1 MRNDQRPHLLD
12 GFSLEM
18 TAHDVAGLDEAAALL
33 PAGTR
38 INITYLANETMQ
50 ERLDAARAVRR
61 HGFVAVPHIA
71 ARRMRSP
78 AELREFLSALA
89 EADAL
94 EEVFAVGGDPTTPAG
109 PYPDSLS
116 VLRTGVLPE
125 AGVRRVG
132 FAGYPEGHPRITVHT
147 LAEAL
152 RAKITLITEQRL
164 VPAVTTQFGFDARP
178 VLTWTHA
185 LRQQGIEAQVR
196 VGIPGP
202 VGIKRLL
209 SYARRFGVASSAGI
223 TRKYGLSLANLMG
236 TAGPDAFVSS
246 LAEGLESA
254 IHGDVRTHFY
264 TFGNITATSAWAR
277 DFRTTSRS
285 GASHGERARS
295 CSAPSGPGGRPRMGQ
310 A

>member
-1 MRNDQRPHLLD
+1 MRNDQHSHVLD
-12 GFSLEM
+12 DFALEM
-18 TAHDVAGLDEAAALL
+18 TGHDIAGLDEAAALL

-61 HGFVAVPHIA
+61 HGFVAVPHVA
-71 ARRMRSP
+71 ARRLRSR
-78 AELREFLSALA
+78 AELHEFLSALGD
-89 EADAL
+89 ADGL
-94 EEVFAVGGDPTTPAG
+94 EEVFVVGGDPTTPAG

-116 VLRTGVLPE
+116 VLRSGLLRE
-125 AGVRRVG
+125 AGVRRVS

-147 LAEAL
+147 LADAL
-152 RAKITLITEQRL
+152 HAKVALLTEQRL
-164 VPAVTTQFGFDARP
+164 VPAVITQFSFDAQP
-178 VLTWTHA
+178 VLAWIHA
-185 LRQQGIEAQVR
+185 LRQQGVEAQVR

-246 LAEGLESA
+246 LAEGLDSA

-264 TFGNITATSAWAR
+264 TFGDIEATSAWVR
-277 DFRTTSRS
+277 DFATRTESRS
-285 GASHGERARS
+285 DTSSTHLCG
-295 CSAPSGPGGRPRMGQ
+295 
-310 A
+310 